1 MMNEILKE
9 VMKYVPEDKISDAGF
24 EGANIV
30 LYTKDKEFFL
40 DNNGIIKKI
49 VDDIKKRV
57 ELRPDPSITMN
68 TEKAEKEIRKI
79 IPEEANIDQIIF
91 DPHRSIVI
99 IESEKPGVAIGKQGS
114 LLRDVKNSTFWVPII
129 RRTPPI
135 KSKIVENIRAV
146 LYQNSEYRR
155 KFLNKVGHRI
165 YDGWIRGK
173 KSEWVRL
180 TYLGAGREVG
190 RSAILLQTPESR
202 ILLDCGINIASQD
215 NGYPYLEVPEFKIDE
230 LDAVVVSH
238 AHLDHCG
245 FIPYLYKF
253 GYKGPVYCT
262 APTRDIMALLQL
274 DLIKI
279 AKGDGKEPI
288 YSSEEIKEMVKHTIT
303 LEYDEVTDITPD
315 VRMTLYN
322 AGHILGSAMVHLHV
336 GNGLHNLLYGADMK
350 FSKSQLLDPAV
361 TDFPR
366 LETLMIESTYG
377 GKDNIQPSRQECEAE
392 FSQIIKETVAR
403 GGKVLI
409 PVLGVGRAQEV
420 MLVVEEMIRLGE
432 LPKIPVYV
440 DGMVWD
446 VTAIHTAYPEYLN
459 TFVRKQIFHKD
470 ANPFLSDIFKRVGSA
485 KERAQVLE
493 ESGAG
498 VILATSGMLTG
509 GPSVEYFK
517 SLASGSMHS
526 VIFVSYQGEGS
537 LGRRVQR
544 GEKEIIFTFGNKQ
557 EIVKVNMNVA
567 TIEGLSGHSDRRQL
581 MAFVARCNPKPKKVI
596 VNHGESSRCLD
607 LASSIHKLNRI
618 ETAAPRNLETLRIR

>member
-618 ETAAPRNLETLRIR
+618 ETATPRNLETLRIR